1 MSLAGE
7 DVLLACQVGGDPQPD
22 VQWRRQDR
30 DIDIEKVKIIPGKG
44 LRIDSVHP
52 SDEGTYVCEASNLV
66 TISLTCF
73 LTNFKARLFYL
84 KPKFQCICKMV

>member
-1 MSLAGE
+1 MKTFFAEPPTFVTRPTDHMSLAGE

-52 SDEGTYVCEASNLV
+52 SDEGVYVCEASNLV
-66 TISLTCF
+66 SISLI
-73 LTNFKARLFYL
+73 LF
-84 KPKFQCICKMV
+84 

>member
-1 MSLAGE
+1 MFVKSIK
-7 DVLLACQVGGDPQPD
+7 
-22 VQWRRQDR
+22 DR

-66 TISLTCF
+66 SILLFLFVHSQLKTVLRGKLNIVTVRIFTVGTKEILGCF
-73 LTNFKARLFYL
+73 ANKGNIFML
-84 KPKFQCICKMV
+84 